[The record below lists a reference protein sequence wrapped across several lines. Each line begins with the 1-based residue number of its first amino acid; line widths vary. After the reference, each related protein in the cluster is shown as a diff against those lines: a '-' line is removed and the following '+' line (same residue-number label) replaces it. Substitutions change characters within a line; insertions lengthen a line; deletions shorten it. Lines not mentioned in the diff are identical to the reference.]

1 MTEIPRTYLKI
12 WLSDIIKE
20 IKLIKT
26 ELTELGKMK
35 EEKTASPAAG
45 KYQLVGFKDVRETIK
60 GRLLGGSRNLDV
72 ILIIGMPGIVKTALA
87 QSFKDDKAIV
97 SHFSFFGE
105 CRVSQVYTRRYLLLS
120 ILNDVNDERTYRSE
134 DGDCSRIILTT
145 RHQIVSSNAKCFTD
159 PYHLRMLTGEE
170 SWSLLQRKAFGEEIC
185 PDKLKEVGKEIAKKC
200 KGLPLSI
207 VLVGG
212 LLARMEKKEQ
222 CWKQMEL
229 SLGAK
234 IEDESKDLVQVSY
247 KNLPHKMKPCFLYFG
262 AFLENREISVSK
274 FTNLWIAEGLI
285 ENDKEKSLEDIAEEY
300 LEDLVGRNL
309 VIVTKSIY
317 NGKLKDALYTT

>member
-97 SHFSFFGE
+97 SHFSFLESVVF
-105 CRVSQVYTRRYLLLS
+105 L
-120 ILNDVNDERTYRSE
+120 
-134 DGDCSRIILTT
+134 

-234 IEDESKDLVQVSY
+234 VEDESKDLVQVSY

>member
-1 MTEIPRTYLKI
+1 MPKNDTLGFFDFLIDSLKELLYSHCDSLASLNYQLEVVYEELKTSLKGIAVRGIDKREELQGFTARLINKAYEVEYIIGSFVMTEIPRTYLKI

-97 SHFSFFGE
+97 SHFNFRGE
-105 CRVSQVYTRRYLLLS
+105 YRVSRVYIRRYLLLS

-134 DGDCSRIILTT
+134 DGDCELAARLKKALFKMGRYLLIIDDVWET
-145 RHQIVSSNAKCFTD
+145 NAWD
-159 PYHLRMLTGEE
+159 DLRT
-170 SWSLLQRKAFGEEIC
+170 
-185 PDKLKEVGKEIAKKC
+185 
-200 KGLPLSI
+200 
-207 VLVGG
+207 
-212 LLARMEKKEQ
+212 
-222 CWKQMEL
+222 
-229 SLGAK
+229 
-234 IEDESKDLVQVSY
+234 
-247 KNLPHKMKPCFLYFG
+247 
-262 AFLENREISVSK
+262 
-274 FTNLWIAEGLI
+274 
-285 ENDKEKSLEDIAEEY
+285 
-300 LEDLVGRNL
+300 
-309 VIVTKSIY
+309 
-317 NGKLKDALYTT
+317 